1 MTLSRIIEATTHIA
15 QSSTLRR
22 VAIAIFG
29 VARVFN
35 ARDGWRDEASKGL
48 QGLLDLDEKT
58 ADTLVGKVADFVE
71 AVKKTEKK

>member
-1 MTLSRIIEATTHIA
+1 MTLSRIIEATTHLS

-35 ARDGWRDEASKGL
+35 ARDGWRDEATKGL

-58 ADTLVGKVADFVE
+58 ADTLVGKVVDFVDS
-71 AVKKTEKK
+71 VKKTEK